1 MTDRDKVEE
10 FLLKELAHVSPFN
23 PDKDYQK
30 VNRYKNGNFGVSS
43 LAFSLYSNGNNPRG
57 SSSFHKYGLIYED
70 GNSIFSISFFKKK
83 EDDKDGYL
91 FIVAPTGSG
100 IVDKVSV
107 FIKRVFSNKELPI
120 RGAYLRYLDL
130 NLYIELIK
138 KGYLPAKE
146 YPFCSESPEEDE
158 TFNNCLVRIDDVVVL
173 DGKEKKVNKIHLLEG
188 DSSKKVKYAYA
199 RFRNFLQRN
208 NIKYRLESLTN
219 KNSAQALD
227 VITSH
232 FDMLTRQGKRAGS
245 SIEDHV
251 NSISSKI
258 LKNGACI
265 GFLGFLGK
273 FPVSVF
279 VGESISSDTFALYT
293 PFTLRDE
300 SILNNLTGG
309 VWNADERIG
318 LSAMPTFAYV
328 ELFSLLKQKGYDYV
342 NLGGSEFSDL
352 NKFKRQLGGALKPT
366 YWVYQ
371 SRALHTKSNTAAV
384 LL

>member
-10 FLLKELAHVSPFN
+10 FLLKELTHVSPFN
-23 PDKDYQK
+23 PDKDFEK
-30 VNRYKNGNFGVSS
+30 VNKYKNGNFGISS

-57 SSSFHKYGLIYED
+57 ASSLHKYGLVYED
-70 GNSIFSISFFKKK
+70 GKSIFSISFFKKK
-83 EDDKDGYL
+83 EDDKNGYL
-91 FIVAPTGSG
+91 FVVAPTGSA
-100 IVDKVSV
+100 IVDKVNT
-107 FIKRVFSNKELPI
+107 FIQRVFSNKELPI
-120 RGAYLRYLDL
+120 QGVYIRYLDL
-130 NLYIELIK
+130 NLYVEFIK
-138 KGYLPAKE
+138 KGYLPVKE
-146 YPFCSESPEEDE
+146 YPFCPESPEEDE
-158 TFNNCLVRIDDVVVL
+158 TFNNCLVKIDDVVIL
-173 DGKEKKVNKIHLLEG
+173 DGKERRVNKIHHLEG
-188 DSSKKVKYAYA
+188 DSGKKVKYAYA

-208 NIKYRLESLTN
+208 DIKYRLESLTG
-219 KNSAQALD
+219 KNAVQALD

-245 SIEDHV
+245 SIEDHI

-258 LKNGACI
+258 LKNEACV
-265 GFLGFLGK
+265 GLLGFLGK

-279 VGESISSDTFALYT
+279 VGESISPDTFALYT

-300 SILNNLTGG
+300 SVLTNLTGA

-318 LSAMPTFAYV
+318 LSAMSTFAYV
-328 ELFSLLKQKGYDYV
+328 ELFSLLKQKGYEYV

-352 NKFKRQLGGALKPT
+352 NKFKRQLGGALKPS